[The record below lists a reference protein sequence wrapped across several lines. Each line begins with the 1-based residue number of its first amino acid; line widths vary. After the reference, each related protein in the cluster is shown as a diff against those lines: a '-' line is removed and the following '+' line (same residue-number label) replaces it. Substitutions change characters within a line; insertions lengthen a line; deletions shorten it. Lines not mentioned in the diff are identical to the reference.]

1 MHLELAS
8 EGRWGRRASQV
19 GGRPES
25 RVEGME
31 GDAPAPQ
38 GRLQREAG
46 FNREGTGTLI
56 CFYEIFLKAQLLAEK
71 TVVYPMSF

>member
-19 GGRPES
+19 GRAPGARGGGHGGRRPGSPGTSAE
-25 RVEGME
+25 RGQVQQR
-31 GDAPAPQ
+31 GD
-38 GRLQREAG
+38 R
-46 FNREGTGTLI
+46 NVI